1 MKRNEIKKEKRPKAT
16 SNSNIKK
23 LLTLLIIIALI
34 IILIIKN
41 HELINKSK
49 SNNLGNNISAD
60 VNASKNIINTSDS
73 LNTSVEF
80 RNTNSASE
88 LKNSNDITTA
98 NNTIIFEINNNN
110 GDNISNQNSN
120 IAETNNNGMNNNSG
134 SNNLK
139 QQGIKEYKDN
149 DTNTNNN
156 NNDSNDEKVQF
167 EEVLK
172 SNTLY
177 YIRVN
182 NEQNV
187 VNIFK
192 KGEDGKH
199 NIPYKVMLCSTGT
212 FTPTCNKYPKKAYKI
227 TGTKYR
233 WATLQQSV
241 YGQYATQITG
251 NILFHSVPYSKYGNA
266 GSLEYWEY
274 DKLGTKASLGCIRLR
289 VEDAKW
295 IYDNIVA
302 GTVVEFY
309 RDDNP
314 GPMGKPSLETI
325 SDNEECRKWDPTDTS
340 ANSPWNQD

>member
-1 MKRNEIKKEKRPKAT
+1 MKRNEIKKEKRLKAT

-41 HELINKSK
+41 HELINEST

-60 VNASKNIINTSDS
+60 VNASKNTINTSDS

-88 LKNSNDITTA
+88 LENSNNITTA

-139 QQGIKEYKDN
+139 QQGKDN
-149 DTNTNNN
+149 SANN

-340 ANSPWNQD
+340 ANNPWNQD

>member
-1 MKRNEIKKEKRPKAT
+1 MKRNKIKKEKKQKAT

-41 HELINKSK
+41 HELINEST

-60 VNASKNIINTSDS
+60 VNASKNTINTSDS

-80 RNTNSASE
+80 KNTNSASE
-88 LKNSNDITTA
+88 LKNSNDITTT

-120 IAETNNNGMNNNSG
+120 MAKTNNNGMNNNSG

-139 QQGIKEYKDN
+139 QQGKDN
-149 DTNTNNN
+149 SANN
-156 NNDSNDEKVQF
+156 NNDSNGSNDEKVQF

-227 TGTKYR
+227 TGSKYR

>member
-1 MKRNEIKKEKRPKAT
+1 MKRNERKTEKRLKRE

-23 LLTLLIIIALI
+23 LLILLVIIVLI

-41 HELINKSK
+41 HELIN
-49 SNNLGNNISAD
+49 AT
-60 VNASKNIINTSDS
+60 ASKN
-73 LNTSVEF
+73 LNGNLNVDVNNS
-80 RNTNSASE
+80 RNES
-88 LKNSNDITTA
+88 SNDATTA
-98 NNTIIFEINNNN
+98 NNTIVFEINNNN
-110 GDNISNQNSN
+110 EDDKNSN
-120 IAETNNNGMNNNSG
+120 TIASNSNGMNSNSSLDNSKQQNIKKIEDNNSNN
-134 SNNLK
+134 SNSS
-139 QQGIKEYKDN
+139 
-149 DTNTNNN
+149 NNN
-156 NNDSNDEKVQF
+156 NNDNNDNNYRNEDNTENTEKVEF

-212 FTPTCNKYPKKAYKI
+212 FTPTCTKYPKKAYKI

-233 WATLQQSV
+233 WATLQQNV

-314 GPMGKPSLETI
+314 GPLGKPSLETI

-340 ANSPWNQD
+340 TNNPWNQD

>member
-1 MKRNEIKKEKRPKAT
+1 MKRNERKTEKRLKRE

-23 LLTLLIIIALI
+23 LLILLVIIVLI

-41 HELINKSK
+41 HELIN
-49 SNNLGNNISAD
+49 AT
-60 VNASKNIINTSDS
+60 ASKNLNVNLNVDVNNS
-73 LNTSVEF
+73 LNVDVDNS
-80 RNTNSASE
+80 RNKS
-88 LKNSNDITTA
+88 SNDATTA
-98 NNTIIFEINNNN
+98 NNTIVFEINNNN
-110 GDNISNQNSN
+110 EDDKNSN
-120 IAETNNNGMNNNSG
+120 TIESNSNGMNSNPSLDNSKQQNSKKIEDNNSNN
-134 SNNLK
+134 SNN
-139 QQGIKEYKDN
+139 DN
-149 DTNTNNN
+149 YRNEDNTENT
-156 NNDSNDEKVQF
+156 EKVEF

-212 FTPTCNKYPKKAYKI
+212 FTPTCTKYPKKAYKI

-233 WATLQQSV
+233 WATLQQNV

-314 GPMGKPSLETI
+314 GPLGKPSLETI

-340 ANSPWNQD
+340 TNNPWNQD

>member
-1 MKRNEIKKEKRPKAT
+1 MKRNKIKKEKRPKAT

-41 HELINKSK
+41 HELINKST

-80 RNTNSASE
+80 RNTNSSSE
-88 LKNSNDITTA
+88 LENSNDITTA

-120 IAETNNNGMNNNSG
+120 MAETSNNGMNDDSG

-139 QQGIKEYKDN
+139 QQGKDN
-149 DTNTNNN
+149 SANNNNNN

-309 RDDNP
+309 RDNNP

>member
-1 MKRNEIKKEKRPKAT
+1 MKKNERKTEKRLKRE

-23 LLTLLIIIALI
+23 LLILLVIIVLI

-41 HELINKSK
+41 HELIN
-49 SNNLGNNISAD
+49 AT
-60 VNASKNIINTSDS
+60 ASKN
-73 LNTSVEF
+73 LNGNLNVNVNNS
-80 RNTNSASE
+80 RNES
-88 LKNSNDITTA
+88 SNDATTA
-98 NNTIIFEINNNN
+98 NNTIVFEINNNN
-110 GDNISNQNSN
+110 YDNKNSN
-120 IAETNNNGMNNNSG
+120 TVASNSNGMNSNSSLDNSKQQNSKKIEDNNSN
-134 SNNLK
+134 SS
-139 QQGIKEYKDN
+139 
-149 DTNTNNN
+149 NNN
-156 NNDSNDEKVQF
+156 NNDNYRNEDNTENTEKVEF

-212 FTPTCNKYPKKAYKI
+212 FTPTCTKYPKKAYKI

-233 WATLQQSV
+233 WATLQQNV

-251 NILFHSVPYSKYGNA
+251 NILFHSVPYSKYGNS

-314 GPMGKPSLETI
+314 GPLGKPSLETI

-340 ANSPWNQD
+340 TNNPWNQD

>member
-1 MKRNEIKKEKRPKAT
+1 MKRNEIKKEKRLKAT

-60 VNASKNIINTSDS
+60 VNASKKTINTSDS

-88 LKNSNDITTA
+88 LENSNDITTT

-120 IAETNNNGMNNNSG
+120 MAETNNNGMNNNSG

-139 QQGIKEYKDN
+139 QQGKDN
-149 DTNTNNN
+149 SANNNN
-156 NNDSNDEKVQF
+156 NNDSNGSNDEKVQF

-187 VNIFK
+187 VNVFK

-325 SDNEECRKWDPTDTS
+325 SGNEECRKWDPTDTS

>member
-120 IAETNNNGMNNNSG
+120 MAETNNNGMNNNSG

-139 QQGIKEYKDN
+139 QQGKDKSA
-149 DTNTNNN
+149 NNN
-156 NNDSNDEKVQF
+156 NNGSNDNNDEKVQF

-340 ANSPWNQD
+340 ANNPWNQD